1 MLPPNVVQCELCCA
15 ALRCVALHCGPTQ
28 LKRRQTAHPGA
39 ATTWPARAMRQT
51 KEQILQSNCPR
62 HATCPAAKC
71 GALQQADVCTYC
83 TAASDEQNK
92 PVWQPKAA
100 ASHRCLPEPVP
111 FSCRPEPQA
120 TEFEF
125 EFDMAAAWVMRPPFR
140 VAWVAS
146 GLVSRSLH
154 CRRRGAEPTRQ
165 VRLAARPERLA
176 RPWPH
181 YPLARADQTP
191 PKAPLHRPTPARPGL
206 PVRLRCPGQRGV
218 LQVRCGATGFTEPCG
233 THDDAPGTPEQAPT
247 SANTRRAKV
256 WCR

>member
-1 MLPPNVVQCELCCA
+1 
-15 ALRCVALHCGPTQ
+15 
-28 LKRRQTAHPGA
+28 
-39 ATTWPARAMRQT
+39 MRQT

-71 GALQQADVCTYC
+71 GALQQADVCTSC

-125 EFDMAAAWVMRPPFR
+125 EFDTAAAWVMRPPSW

-191 PKAPLHRPTPARPGL
+191 PRPLSIAQPRPGL
-206 PVRLRCPGQRGV
+206 VCLSVSAVQGSEAFSNSDAAPQASRSLAAPMTMRPGLRSRPQQAQTHGGPKSGV
-218 LQVRCGATGFTEPCG
+218 AEQKRVPFVSSRPQAVPMAHL
-233 THDDAPGTPEQAPT
+233 HPEQALLQPQLD
-247 SANTRRAKV
+247 SGQY
-256 WCR
+256 